1 MGDVIYVDHSA
12 ELAEIIE
19 KQEMMIAELEKQT
32 EILLEM
38 INGFSIVAN
47 LLWSIVGIAMTCIAF
62 LIIWR
67 VISRWFFR
75 GV

>member
-19 KQEMMIAELEKQT
+19 QQQTIIAELEKQT
-32 EILLEM
+32 EIQLEM
-38 INGFSIVAN
+38 INGFSFVAN
-47 LLWSIVGIAMTCIAF
+47 ILYSIVGIAMIGIAAF
-62 LIIWR
+62 IIWR
-67 VISRWFFR
+67 VLSRWFFR